1 MSTAVTTGPVRLSFE
16 AILQPR
22 APRGSD
28 GPPKYSATLLV
39 PKTDTATVQSIFDA
53 IEAAKREGIAGKWK
67 GVAPAQPPHP
77 VHDGDGVRP
86 SGEPFGEECRGMWV
100 FTANASAE
108 RPPQVVDQQL
118 REVIQPTKVY
128 SGMWVRVNVNFF
140 AYNSNG
146 RKGIGAGLN
155 CVQLYKDD
163 EPLSFKV
170 DAKSVFS
177 PVAAQPQQPQQYPQP
192 QPQQYPQQYPQP
204 QQDYDEMPF

>member
-53 IEAAKREGIAGKWK
+53 IEAAKREGIAGKWN
-67 GVAPAQPPHP
+67 GMAPAQPPHP
-77 VHDGDGVRP
+77 VYDGDGVRP

-163 EPLSFKV
+163 EPLGFKV

-177 PVAAQPQQPQQYPQP
+177 PVVATQQ
-192 QPQQYPQQYPQP
+192 PQQYPQP
-204 QQDYDEMPF
+204 QQDYDELPF